1 MEFDGKGEWCFGNDY
16 GRDVIVFV
24 VDNGWSSHADNL
36 THKLLVLGE
45 KEKPLVLMKTLVHQ
59 KKISIILLE
68 ETQNIAWVYI
78 IMLIIVSCLLKE
90 KKSLSFKLTIEM
102 LTFQI
107 NFASEVFLT
116 DWMLLSLERR
126 L

>member
-116 DWMLLSLERR
+116 DWMLLGLERR